1 MLYQKTLLVVVL
13 VVAATAFG
21 AGFGLAQYL
30 RAGEA
35 MFPTQAQRQG
45 DGAAFEPPAPAQLQV
60 KEPTFKDPKQVPAD
74 AGTAASPSPG
84 RPQAKE
90 PTVDGPDQVLAEPGA
105 PASPAPVQPQVSVS
119 TSVTPEPAQPQVSV
133 STSVTPE
140 PAQPQVN
147 VSTTEAPTP
156 AQPQVDGSTI
166 KTRDELLV
174 EAGAAVP
181 GFGGFLTQM
190 KSVDLAEIR
199 FQCGD
204 PTLKKREDNI
214 LVSVYMVDTTQQ
226 AEARRALEI
235 IMGAEYVA
243 RRVREVRTEQGQYS
257 ISQLSQWYE
266 LIKPLVSADGVWR
279 IDLAERIN
287 RIRVDVGVH
296 EASHQVEAELDRLG
310 VPREAVEIEI
320 SDGTWV
326 FDKLD

>member
-1 MLYQKTLLVVVL
+1 MLTRKTLIALLVMMGAVVMGTSL
-13 VVAATAFG
+13 VLAYNLG
-21 AGFGLAQYL
+21 A
-30 RAGEA
+30 RS
-35 MFPTQAQRQG
+35 
-45 DGAAFEPPAPAQLQV
+45 
-60 KEPTFKDPKQVPAD
+60 
-74 AGTAASPSPG
+74 TAA
-84 RPQAKE
+84 
-90 PTVDGPDQVLAEPGA
+90 PTSGILQDDGPTNEA
-105 PASPAPVQPQVSVS
+105 PAPV
-119 TSVTPEPAQPQVSV
+119 QPQVSV

-174 EAGAAVP
+174 EAGAAAP
-181 GFGGFLTQM
+181 GFGGFFTQM
-190 KSVDLAEIR
+190 RSVDLAEIR

-214 LVSVYMVDTTQQ
+214 FAIVYMLDTTQQ

-279 IDLAERIN
+279 IDLVERIN

-310 VPREAVEIEI
+310 GPREAVEIEI
-320 SDGTWV
+320 SDGTSV
-326 FDKLD
+326 FENLN